1 MQAYQDIINVYNK
14 VLSTFDFGLNPEM
27 SFSERFAIERFHKKY
42 QVPSDSSEEILHS
55 NCLSEYLSFDSSLHT
70 NRNFTYSKEMYL
82 IRRDLHSALRT
93 FKLGDYSFPQG
104 SEFFPTKG
112 LNSVESRLCRS
123 TWSTS
128 YNNFELYARTVYNDR
143 ALRRSAKKRYI
154 RSIRAKGLYQRR
166 REIDLLLYN
175 KYKVDNDFSFLIFR
189 QKLKMITEFTQG
201 SRFTT
206 VPKNNEKRRPINIEP
221 FGNILTQSRI
231 GGGIRKV
238 LLDYYNQDLNILQN
252 RHRELISDMCNATID
267 LKNASDSISMVLVEF
282 LFPAYFV
289 ELLKSSRSP
298 TVDVGDGELYVLN
311 KISSMGNGFTFE
323 LMTLILT
330 SACRVLDPTASVYG
344 DDIIISRSCTSKLFG
359 LLSEMEFVVNEQKSF
374 IDGPFRESCGGN
386 YHRVE
391 GYVMSFDFKYCEN
404 IHDCLMA
411 SNKAFFLSQYSSFRR
426 LYKALIRAL
435 PRALHGGPWSDRL
448 ERTHGVNNPFNF
460 PDFFITPTYE
470 IKHMAKYKNTMDD
483 YQLRVDGEIIAF
495 KYVEDLKSP
504 TLSTLNESRNWAK
517 LLMYWYANG
526 KSKDFISGK
535 GRWISYILVKSGE
548 RTLRLPSIT

>member
-1 MQAYQDIINVYNK
+1 MQAYQDIISVYNK

-42 QVPSDSSEEILHS
+42 QVPSDSSSDILHS
-55 NCLSEYLSFDSSLHT
+55 NCLNEYVSFDNSLHKT
-70 NRNFTYSKEMYL
+70 RNFTYSKEMYL
-82 IRRDLHSALRT
+82 IRRDLHSALQL
-93 FKLGDYSFPQG
+93 FGLGNYSFPQG
-104 SEFFPTKG
+104 SEFYPTKG

-123 TWSTS
+123 TWSSS
-128 YNNFELYARTVYNDR
+128 YNNFELYAQTVYNDR
-143 ALRRSAKKRYI
+143 TLRRSAKKRYI
-154 RSIRAKGLYQRR
+154 RAIRSKGLYNRR
-166 REIDLLLYN
+166 REIDLKLYN
-175 KYKVDNDFSFLIFR
+175 KYKSFDDFSYLIFR
-189 QKLKMITEFTQG
+189 QKLKLITEFTQG

-231 GGGIRKV
+231 GNGIRKV
-238 LLDYYNQDLNILQN
+238 LLDYYNQDLNTLQN

-289 ELLKSSRSP
+289 NLLKSSRSP
-298 TVDVGDGELYVLN
+298 TVDVGDGELHVLN
-311 KISSMGNGFTFE
+311 KVSSMGNGFTFE

-330 SACRVLDPTASVYG
+330 ATCRVLDPTASVYG
-344 DDIIISRSCTSKLFG
+344 DDIIISRSCAGRLIS

-386 YHRVE
+386 FHSKE
-391 GYVMSFDFKYCEN
+391 GYVKSFDFKYCEN

-411 SNKAFFLSQYSSFRR
+411 SNKAFFLSQYPSFRR
-426 LYKALIRAL
+426 LYKALIRTL
-435 PRALHGGPWSDRL
+435 PPALHGGPWSDSL
-448 ERTHGVNNPFNF
+448 ERGQGVNNPYNF
-460 PDFFITPTYE
+460 PDFFITPSYQIKNMSKYRE
-470 IKHMAKYKNTMDD
+470 IQDS
-483 YQLRVDGEIIAF
+483 YQLRLDGEIIAF

-504 TLSTLNESRNWAK
+504 TLTTLNESRNWAK

-535 GRWISYILVKSGE
+535 GRWVSYILVKSGE